1 MLTIPRIR
9 AQQNGSPPTAYGPSA
24 GEVRRGTLSGV
35 DPEPPAEA
43 MSTEPPVPG
52 GSVSD
57 PGTGPGPG
65 GAAEVTTLEQ
75 ELLPELEPS
84 PRAVLTA
91 PQGVD
96 LLVVGAG
103 PVGLYAAYYAGFR
116 GMSVAVVDSLP
127 EPGGQV
133 TAMYP
138 EKLIYDVAGFPAV
151 KGRDLVAGLVEQ
163 AARYA
168 PTYLL
173 GCQARELV
181 DEPDGD
187 GLLVA
192 MADGRSLRAR
202 AMLVTAGMGEFT
214 PKPLPAAGPDW
225 LGRGLVHFV
234 PRPTEL
240 AGHRVVVVG
249 GGDSAFDWALMLA
262 PIAASV
268 TLVHRRDA
276 FRAHAGT
283 VDAVR
288 ALGVPIMGG
297 FEVTAL
303 HEDAEGVL
311 AGLTVTG
318 RMPATTGQEHELPA
332 DTVVAALGFHAD
344 LGPLVTW
351 GLDLDH
357 RAVVVDSRM
366 ASSRARVYA
375 AGDVCT
381 YPGKVKLIAT
391 GFGEAATAVN
401 NLAVDLD
408 PGAHVFP
415 GHSSA
420 E

>member
-1 MLTIPRIR
+1 MQTTSGDGAGAPGVAGVAEVAVLEAAVDPLP
-9 AQQNGSPPTAYGPSA
+9 GVSPLAVAT
-24 GEVRRGTLSGV
+24 
-35 DPEPPAEA
+35 DPEP
-43 MSTEPPVPG
+43 
-52 GSVSD
+52 
-57 PGTGPGPG
+57 
-65 GAAEVTTLEQ
+65 
-75 ELLPELEPS
+75 
-84 PRAVLTA
+84 
-91 PQGVD
+91 VD

-116 GMSVAVVDSLP
+116 GLRVALVDSLP

-138 EKLIYDVAGFPAV
+138 EKLIFDVAGFPAV

-163 AARYA
+163 ASRYA

-192 MADGRSLRAR
+192 LADGRSVRAR
-202 AMLVTAGMGEFT
+202 ALLVTAGMGEFT
-214 PKPLPAAGPDW
+214 PKPLPAAGDDW

-234 PRPTEL
+234 PRPTDL
-240 AGHRVVVVG
+240 AGHHVVVVG

-262 PIAASV
+262 PVAGSV

-283 VDAVR
+283 VEAVR
-288 ALGVPIMGG
+288 ALGVPVLGG
-297 FEVTAL
+297 YEVSELRA
-303 HEDAEGVL
+303 DVEGVL
-311 AGLTVTG
+311 ASVVVSG
-318 RMPATTGQEHELPA
+318 RMPATLGEEHELPA

-344 LGPLVTW
+344 LGPLGSW

-366 ASSRARVYA
+366 ATSRPRVYA

-408 PGAHVFP
+408 PSAHVFP

-420 E
+420 L